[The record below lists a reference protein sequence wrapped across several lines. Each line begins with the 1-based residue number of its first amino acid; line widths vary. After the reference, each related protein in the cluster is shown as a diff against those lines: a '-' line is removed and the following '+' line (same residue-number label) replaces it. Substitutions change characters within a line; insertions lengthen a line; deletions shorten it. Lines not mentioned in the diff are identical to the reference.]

1 MCIHI
6 CPFVLIDFKK
16 SKQSNRLLTFSLNGI
31 EFTTVASS
39 YVFMENR
46 IMFHYNEN
54 KSSLLWLEMIHN
66 TFSSTSIILCNKKH
80 NISPSFVTYRHTF
93 ATVEAYEKFRYAIRQ
108 PQTSY
113 PSFPSDW

>member
-16 SKQSNRLLTFSLNGI
+16 SKQSKRLLTFSLNDI

-39 YVFMENR
+39 YVFTENR

-54 KSSLLWLEMIHN
+54 KSSLLWLEMIHIIPLVVHLL
-66 TFSSTSIILCNKKH
+66 SS
-80 NISPSFVTYRHTF
+80 VTQKT
-93 ATVEAYEKFRYAIRQ
+93 
-108 PQTSY
+108 
-113 PSFPSDW
+113 

>member
-1 MCIHI
+1 M
-6 CPFVLIDFKK
+6 LKMLEID
-16 SKQSNRLLTFSLNGI
+16 
-31 EFTTVASS
+31 
-39 YVFMENR
+39 VFAAWSQL
-46 IMFHYNEN
+46 Y
-54 KSSLLWLEMIHN
+54 LGY
-66 TFSSTSIILCNKKH
+66 KKH